1 VRGAFCSTEII
12 ALEVW
17 RYYIIAQGRV
27 HSLRKRRE
35 DYTRKGGSQMFSL
48 RMISLKKLALA
59 ISLVA
64 MLGVASCGVHVGGHV
79 GSHHGEIGA
88 GVDK

>member
-1 VRGAFCSTEII
+1 MQVG
-12 ALEVW
+12 
-17 RYYIIAQGRV
+17 RYYVIAQGRL
-27 HSLRKRRE
+27 HLPSKKE

-48 RMISLKKLALA
+48 KMISLKRLSLA

-64 MLGVASCGVHVGGHV
+64 ILGVASCGVHVGGHV

-88 GVDK
+88 DVDKDKR